1 MYYYLLLF
9 LYIEINK
16 DNIENKENTFLTEP
30 TLKNNNYINGSNK
43 NSQKS
48 QIIIAIRLRP
58 LSQNEKE
65 LSDIESVS
73 VINSTSLTVSAENT
87 TKKII
92 K

>member
-1 MYYYLLLF
+1 MYF
-9 LYIEINK
+9 IYIEINQ
-16 DNIENKENTFLTEP
+16 DNTENKENTFLTEP
-30 TLKNNNYINGSNK
+30 ALKNNNYINATNK

-58 LSQNEKE
+58 LSQNEKD

-73 VINSTSLTVSAENT
+73 VINSTSLTVSAENS